1 MATTTA
7 LFSSP
12 SLKLLP
18 RAIKSRNSL
27 YTPAI
32 FTNSRSAPSSSSSRL
47 LRLRRRAAVEEVA
60 VGDAEGAA
68 ASKEGSVAAA
78 AAAAAVEEEEEEE
91 EEKRRKL
98 YVVNLPWNFSAPD
111 IQKLFGE
118 CGTVKDVEII
128 KQKNGKSRGF
138 AFVTMASGDEA
149 RAVIDRFDSYELTG
163 RIIRVE
169 FAKSFRKPAPPPPPG
184 ASLVEERHKIYVSNL
199 AWKARSVHL
208 KEFFSAKYKPL
219 SARVVFEN
227 ATGRSAGYGFVAFAT
242 KEEAAAA
249 IAELDG
255 KELLDRPVRLRFRQK
270 DDDKTESAPEE
281 EKSAEEQHDES

>member
-1 MATTTA
+1 MEGGEPVASCILTLTRE
-7 LFSSP
+7 
-12 SLKLLP
+12 SLSVP
-18 RAIKSRNSL
+18 I
-27 YTPAI
+27 
-32 FTNSRSAPSSSSSRL
+32 APSSSSSRL

-78 AAAAAVEEEEEEE
+78 AAAAAAEEEEEEE

-184 ASLVEERHKIYVSNL
+184 ASVVEERHKIMSQIL
-199 AWKARSVHL
+199 LGKR
-208 KEFFSAKYKPL
+208 
-219 SARVVFEN
+219 
-227 ATGRSAGYGFVAFAT
+227 GRSAGYGFVAFAT

>member
-1 MATTTA
+1 MECGEEPQKDYYKVLEVDYDATDD
-7 LFSSP
+7 S
-12 SLKLLP
+12 
-18 RAIKSRNSL
+18 I
-27 YTPAI
+27 
-32 FTNSRSAPSSSSSRL
+32 RL
-47 LRLRRRAAVEEVA
+47 SYLRLALKWHPDKHKGNSAVTAKFQEINEA
-60 VGDAEGAA
+60 YKGIPDKIQGNDTYMQWP
-68 ASKEGSVAAA
+68 
-78 AAAAAVEEEEEEE
+78 
-91 EEKRRKL
+91 R
-98 YVVNLPWNFSAPD
+98 YQPVVNMGAGAD
-111 IQKLFGE
+111 
-118 CGTVKDVEII
+118 GTGV
-128 KQKNGKSRGF
+128 NGSI
-138 AFVTMASGDEA
+138 AQ
-149 RAVIDRFDSYELTG
+149 ELTG